1 MDKSKEI
8 KEAIKSIV
16 GVPGMMFVMGKVE
29 SVGDETCSVKIADR
43 IVINDVRLNA
53 SADGNADNILI
64 KPKVDSMVLMA
75 DLSGGELRSLVVI
88 SFSALESMTVKFEGE
103 VVINGGKNEGLV
115 KVGPLAEKLK
125 AIEEDINALKKVF
138 SSSWTPVVYDGG
150 ASLKAAAAF
159 WATQTL
165 ATTSKED
172 IENPTIKH

>member
-8 KEAIKSIV
+8 KEVIKSIV
-16 GVPGMMFVMGKVE
+16 GVPGMMFVIGKVE

-64 KPKVDSMVLMA
+64 KPKVGSMVLMA

-88 SFSALESMTVKFEGE
+88 SFSALESMTVKFEGD
-103 VVINGGKNEGLV
+103 VVINGGDNEGLV
-115 KVGPLAEKLK
+115 KVVPLKDRLN
-125 AIEEDINALKKVF
+125 AIENDINSLKQVF
-138 SSSWTPVVYDGG
+138 SASWVPVVYDGG
-150 ASLKAAAAF
+150 ASLKAAAAS
-159 WATQTL
+159 WAAQTL

-172 IENPTIKH
+172 IENPKIKH

>member
-1 MDKSKEI
+1 MGKSREI
-8 KEAIKSIV
+8 KDVLKSIV
-16 GVPGMMFVMGKVE
+16 GPPGIMFVMGKVE

-103 VVINGGKNEGLV
+103 VVINGGENEGLV
-115 KVGPLAEKLK
+115 KVVALTEKLN
-125 AIEEDINALKKVF
+125 AIEQKIIDLQTAF
-138 SSSWTPVVYDGG
+138 SSWTPTPYDGG
-150 ASLKAAAAF
+150 AMLKSLVTS
-159 WATQTL
+159 WATPAFTKTVQ
-165 ATTSKED
+165 KD
-172 IENPTIKH
+172 IENPKIKH

>member
-16 GVPGMMFVMGKVE
+16 GVPGMMFVIGKVE

-64 KPKVDSMVLMA
+64 KPKVGSMVLMA

-88 SFSALESMTVKFEGE
+88 SFSALESMTVKFEGD
-103 VVINGGKNEGLV
+103 VVINGGVNEGLV
-115 KVGPLAEKLK
+115 KVVELAEKLN
-125 AIEEDINALKKVF
+125 AIENAINNLKSIF
-138 SSSWTPVVYDGG
+138 SSWVPVVYDGG
-150 ASLKAAAAF
+150 ASLKAAAAS
-159 WATQTL
+159 WAAQSL
-165 ATTSKED
+165 QTTSKED
-172 IENPTIKH
+172 IENPKIKH

>member
-64 KPKVDSMVLMA
+64 KPNVGSMVLMA

-88 SFSALESMTVKFEGE
+88 SFSALDSMTVKFEGE
-103 VVINGGKNEGLV
+103 VVINGGVNEGLV
-115 KVGPLAEKLK
+115 KVVELAEKLN
-125 AIEEDINALKKVF
+125 AIENDINNLKSIF
-138 SSSWTPVVYDGG
+138 SSWVPVVYDGG
-150 ASLKAAAAF
+150 ASLKAAAAS
-159 WATQTL
+159 WAAQKLT
-165 ATTSKED
+165 TTSKED

>member
-64 KPKVDSMVLMA
+64 KPKVGSMVLMA

-103 VVINGGKNEGLV
+103 VVINGGENEGLV
-115 KVGPLAEKLK
+115 KVVELAEKLN
-125 AIEEDINALKKVF
+125 AIEKDINTLKDVF
-138 SSSWTPVVYDGG
+138 KTKWTPLVYDGG
-150 ASLKAAAAF
+150 AALKTAASGWFGEA
-159 WATQTL
+159 L
-165 ATTSKED
+165 AITSKED
-172 IENPTIKH
+172 IENPKIKH

>member
-43 IVINDVRLNA
+43 LVINDVRLNA

-64 KPKVDSMVLMA
+64 KPTVGSMVLMA

-88 SFSALESMTVKFEGE
+88 SFSALESMTVKFEGD
-103 VVINGGKNEGLV
+103 VVIDEGKNEGLV
-115 KVGPLAEKLK
+115 KVVELTEKLN
-125 AIEEDINALKKVF
+125 AIEEDINSLKQVF
-138 SSSWTPVVYDGG
+138 SASWVPVVYDGG
-150 ASLKAAAAF
+150 ASLKAASASWAAQPLKS
-159 WATQTL
+159 TN
-165 ATTSKED
+165 KED
-172 IENPTIKH
+172 IENPKIKH

>member
-88 SFSALESMTVKFEGE
+88 SFSALDSMTVKFEGD
-103 VVINGGKNEGLV
+103 VVINGGENEGLV
-115 KVGPLAEKLK
+115 KVVELTEKLN
-125 AIEEDINALKKVF
+125 AIENDINNLKSIF
-138 SSSWTPVVYDGG
+138 SSWVPVVYDGG
-150 ASLKAAAAF
+150 ASLKAAAAS
-159 WATQTL
+159 WAVQSL
-165 ATTSKED
+165 QTTSKED
-172 IENPTIKH
+172 IENPKIKH

>member
-64 KPKVDSMVLMA
+64 KPKVGSMVLMA

-103 VVINGGKNEGLV
+103 VVINGGENEGLV
-115 KVGPLAEKLK
+115 KVVELAEKLN
-125 AIEEDINALKKVF
+125 AIENDINNLKSIF
-138 SSSWTPVVYDGG
+138 SSWVPVVYDGG
-150 ASLKAAAAF
+150 ASLKAAAAS
-159 WATQTL
+159 WAAQSL
-165 ATTSKED
+165 QTTSKKD
-172 IENPTIKH
+172 IENPKIKH

>member
-1 MDKSKEI
+1 MDRSKEI

-16 GVPGMMFVMGKVE
+16 GVPGMMFVIGKVE

-64 KPKVDSMVLMA
+64 KPKVGSMVLMA

-103 VVINGGKNEGLV
+103 VVINGGENGGLV
-115 KVGPLAEKLK
+115 KVKELKEKLNGIEK
-125 AIEEDINALKKVF
+125 NLNDLRNAIGK
-138 SSSWTPVVYDGG
+138 WQPVVQDGG
-150 ASLKAAAAF
+150 AALMAALSDWLVQPLVETSL
-159 WATQTL
+159 
-165 ATTSKED
+165 SD
-172 IENPTIKH
+172 IENDKIKH

>member
-43 IVINDVRLNA
+43 LVINDVRLNA

-64 KPKVDSMVLMA
+64 KPEVGSMVLMA

-88 SFSALESMTVKFEGE
+88 SFSALESMTVKFKGE

-115 KVGPLAEKLK
+115 KVVPLKDRLN
-125 AIEEDINALKKVF
+125 AIENDINSLKKVF
-138 SSSWTPVVYDGG
+138 SSSWIPVVYDGG
-150 ASLKAAAAF
+150 ASLKAAAAS
-159 WATQTL
+159 WAAQKLT
-165 ATTSKED
+165 TTSKED
-172 IENPTIKH
+172 IENPEIKH

>member
-1 MDKSKEI
+1 MDRSKEI
-8 KEAIKSIV
+8 KEVIKSIA

-64 KPKVDSMVLMA
+64 KPTVGSMVLMA

-103 VVINGGKNEGLV
+103 VVINGGENEGLV
-115 KVGPLAEKLK
+115 KVKELKEKLN
-125 AIEEDINALKKVF
+125 AIEEDINNLKSIFTSWLVTPSDGGGALK
-138 SSSWTPVVYDGG
+138 
-150 ASLKAAAAF
+150 LAAKD
-159 WATQTL
+159 WAGKLLTETTQ
-165 ATTSKED
+165 KD
-172 IENPTIKH
+172 IENDKIKH

>member
-64 KPKVDSMVLMA
+64 KPKVGSMVMMA

-103 VVINGGKNEGLV
+103 VVINGGENEGLV
-115 KVGPLAEKLK
+115 KVKELTEKLN
-125 AIEEDINALKKVF
+125 AIENDINNLKSIF
-138 SSSWTPVVYDGG
+138 SSWVPVVYDGG
-150 ASLKAAAAF
+150 ASLKLAATD
-159 WATQTL
+159 WASKTLTKTTQ
-165 ATTSKED
+165 KD
-172 IENPTIKH
+172 IENDMIKH

>member
-64 KPKVDSMVLMA
+64 KPTVGSMVMMA

-103 VVINGGKNEGLV
+103 VVINGGENEGLV
-115 KVGPLAEKLK
+115 KVVELAEKLN
-125 AIEEDINALKKVF
+125 AIENDINNLKSIF
-138 SSSWTPVVYDGG
+138 SSWVPVVYDGG
-150 ASLKAAAAF
+150 ASLKAAAAS
-159 WATQTL
+159 WVAQSL
-165 ATTSKED
+165 QTTSKED
-172 IENPTIKH
+172 IENPKIKH

>member
-29 SVGDETCSVKIADR
+29 SVGGETCSVKIADR

-64 KPKVDSMVLMA
+64 KPKVGCMVLMA

-103 VVINGGKNEGLV
+103 VVINGGENEGLV
-115 KVGPLAEKLK
+115 KVVELTEKLN
-125 AIEEDINALKKVF
+125 AIENDINNLKSIF
-138 SSSWTPVVYDGG
+138 SSWVPVVYDGG
-150 ASLKAAAAF
+150 ASLKAAAAS
-159 WATQTL
+159 WAVQSL
-165 ATTSKED
+165 QTTSKED
-172 IENPTIKH
+172 IENPKIKH

>member
-16 GVPGMMFVMGKVE
+16 GVPGMMFVIGKVE

-64 KPKVDSMVLMA
+64 KPKVGSMVLMA

-88 SFSALESMTVKFEGE
+88 SFSALDSMTVKFEGE
-103 VVINGGKNEGLV
+103 VVINGGENEGLV
-115 KVGPLAEKLK
+115 KVVELTEKLN
-125 AIEEDINALKKVF
+125 AIENDINNLKSIF
-138 SSSWTPVVYDGG
+138 SSWVPVVYDGG
-150 ASLKAAAAF
+150 ASLKLAATD
-159 WATQTL
+159 WASKTLTKTTQ
-165 ATTSKED
+165 KD
-172 IENPTIKH
+172 IENDMIKH

>member
-16 GVPGMMFVMGKVE
+16 GVPGMMFVIGKVE

-43 IVINDVRLNA
+43 LVINDVRLNA

-103 VVINGGKNEGLV
+103 VVINGGENEGLV
-115 KVGPLAEKLK
+115 KVVELTEKLN
-125 AIEEDINALKKVF
+125 AIEQKIIDLQTVF
-138 SSSWTPVVYDGG
+138 SSWTPVVYDGG
-150 ASLKAAAAF
+150 AVLKGLVTS
-159 WATQTL
+159 WASPTFGKTVQ
-165 ATTSKED
+165 SD
-172 IENPTIKH
+172 IENDKIKH

>member
-64 KPKVDSMVLMA
+64 KPKVGSMVLMA

-103 VVINGGKNEGLV
+103 VVINGGENEGLV
-115 KVGPLAEKLK
+115 KVVELTEKLK
-125 AIEEDINALKKVF
+125 AIENDINNLKSIF
-138 SSSWTPVVYDGG
+138 SSWVPVVYDGG
-150 ASLKAAAAF
+150 ASLKAAAAS
-159 WATQTL
+159 WAAQTL

-172 IENPTIKH
+172 IETPTIKH

>member
-1 MDKSKEI
+1 MDRSKEI

-64 KPKVDSMVLMA
+64 KPKVGSMVLMA

-103 VVINGGKNEGLV
+103 VVINGGENEGLV
-115 KVGPLAEKLK
+115 KVVELTEKLN
-125 AIEEDINALKKVF
+125 AIENDINNLKSIF
-138 SSSWTPVVYDGG
+138 SSWEPVVYDGG
-150 ASLKAAAAF
+150 ASLKAAAES
-159 WATQTL
+159 WAVQSL
-165 ATTSKED
+165 QTTSKED
-172 IENPTIKH
+172 IENDKIKH